1 MCVCTHRRLELKGA
15 KGWGGGGGGGGCK
28 LKAVNSDVYVN

>member
-1 MCVCTHRRLELKGA
+1 MCVYTQEIRVKRRK
-15 KGWGGGGGGGGCK
+15 GGGGGCK